1 MARSNFALGVLIGG
15 LAGLAAGYL
24 LSRNGQAGA
33 DLSAPDS
40 IDLTPALEL
49 RQSRAAAAGARGGDS
64 STEDRSD

>member
-1 MARSNFALGVLIGG
+1 MARSNFALGVLIGS

-24 LSRNGQAGA
+24 LSRNGQPGA

-49 RQSRAAAAGARGGDS
+49 RQSRAAAGAARGGDAAA
-64 STEDRSD
+64 EDRPD